1 MSLTTEWV
9 TVADVDE
16 IAPGERLVFEVGR
29 DWVILFN
36 VGGTYY
42 AVEDRCSHEDEPLA
56 EGFLSGHVLEC
67 PKHGA
72 TFDITTGEHLSP
84 PAVRPIKWYPAR
96 VEGDVVQIA
105 ISTRK

>member
-9 TVADVDE
+9 TVASVDE
-16 IAPGERLVFEVGR
+16 LAPGERLVFEMGR

-36 VGGTYY
+36 VGGTFY
-42 AVEDRCSHEDEPLA
+42 AVEDQCSHEDEPLS

-72 TFDITTGEHLSP
+72 TFDIRNGEHLSP
-84 PAVRPIKWYPAR
+84 PAVRPIKWYPVR
-96 VEGDVVQIA
+96 VEGDSVQVGIA
-105 ISTRK
+105 ARE